1 MPTPPGLRSPG
12 LDAMS
17 SASRPPLP
25 TPSILPVLMAVPY
38 SPPARMSP
46 TRWSRS
52 SKSLWFESRSTCR
65 KSEVPRLTEN
75 PRFLIYHHCF
85 RFLVPRTF
93 LMSDQ
98 RQLFGTDGIRG
109 IAGEFPLT
117 KQSTYLIGR
126 ALGHDLLR
134 NTPRP
139 QAVIGQD
146 TRESSCWIADRVSE
160 GLAAVGVDVHSAGVI
175 TTPGVA
181 YLARSRKMAAGVVI
195 SASHNPW
202 TDNGIKVFSGD
213 GFKLTDAR
221 ELAIEKEIFAQL
233 ENPAS
238 ADDTALKV
246 PRPSLPG
253 EAELR
258 HAYIKSLAASVSS
271 DLSKL
276 RVLVDCA
283 NGAATAEAPEL
294 FRTLGIQAT
303 FTCTSP
309 NGKNI
314 NDGCGALHPEILAKA
329 VAESNGK
336 FDLGVTFDGDAD
348 RALFCD
354 AAGRVINGDAVLLA
368 AARDMRAQGKLKAD
382 TVVSTTMSNMGLEIA
397 LKTSGVRMLRANVGD
412 KYVLEEMLKTGATLG
427 GEQSGHI
434 IFRDEDST
442 TGDGLLTALR
452 LMDII
457 VRAGRPLAELVAD
470 LKVFPQ
476 KIQNVRVRE
485 KVPFKQVPAIQSAI
499 EAAERELDGNG
510 RVVVRYS
517 GTEALA
523 RVMVEADSKEKM
535 ESVTAA
541 IAEEIQK
548 A

>member
-1 MPTPPGLRSPG
+1 
-12 LDAMS
+12 MS
-17 SASRPPLP
+17 Q
-25 TPSILPVLMAVPY
+25 
-38 SPPARMSP
+38 
-46 TRWSRS
+46 
-52 SKSLWFESRSTCR
+52 
-65 KSEVPRLTEN
+65 
-75 PRFLIYHHCF
+75 
-85 RFLVPRTF
+85 
-93 LMSDQ
+93 Q

-109 IAGEFPLT
+109 VAGEFPLT

-126 ALGHDLLR
+126 ALGHDLMR
-134 NTPRP
+134 ATPNP

-146 TRESSCWIADRVSE
+146 TRESSQWIADRVAE

-181 YLARSRKMAAGVVI
+181 YLARSRALAAGVVI

-221 ELAIEKEIFAQL
+221 ELAIEKEIFALLQ
-233 ENPAS
+233 NAAAP
-238 ADDTALKV
+238 DDTAIKV
-246 PRPSLPG
+246 PKPSLPG

-258 HAYIKSLAASVSS
+258 HAYVKSLRADVRS
-271 DLSKL
+271 DLSQL

-294 FRTLGIQAT
+294 FRSLGIQAT
-303 FTCTSP
+303 FIHVSP
-309 NGKNI
+309 DGKNI
-314 NDGCGALHPEILAKA
+314 NEGCGALHPETLGKV
-329 VAESNGK
+329 VAESGGK

-354 AAGRVINGDAVLLA
+354 AAGRVVDGDAVLLA
-368 AARDMRAQGKLKAD
+368 AARDLHAQGRLKAD
-382 TVVSTTMSNMGLEIA
+382 TVVATTMSNMGLEVA
-397 LKTSGVRMLRANVGD
+397 LKKSGIRMLRANVGD

-434 IFRDEDST
+434 IFRDGDAT

-457 VRAGRPLAELVAD
+457 VRSGKLLAELIGG

-485 KVPFKQVPAIQSAI
+485 KIPFAQVPAVKAAI
-499 EAAERELDGNG
+499 DAAERELDGNG
-510 RVVVRYS
+510 RIVVRYS
-517 GTEALA
+517 GTESLA
-523 RVMVEADSKEKM
+523 RVMVEAESEEKM
-535 ESVTAA
+535 RSLTTGIAA
-541 IAEEIQK
+541 EIQK
-548 A
+548 ALGV